1 MTSLYSRNANVEA
14 APMKDETILFNPL
27 NNKFCVLNATAAF
40 IWQALEQP
48 QTAERI
54 AAGLTSHFANVGMEQ
69 ARRDVESALGELHAI
84 DCVVVS

>member
-48 QTAERI
+48 QAAEQI
-54 AAGLTSHFANVGMEQ
+54 AAGLTNHFANVGMEQ
-69 ARRDVESALGELHAI
+69 AQRDVESALAELHGI